1 MPTPMAKNRS
11 VSVNAP
17 AKINLYLDVLSRRE
31 NGYHNI
37 ESVMQTVSLHD
48 VISVCAD
55 TPRTGEQSI
64 TVETSA
70 NELPC
75 DNSNLAHRAALMFFS
90 ALGATNYSVRIHIV
104 KNIPIAAGLAGGST
118 NAAAVFSALN
128 CLYGEPF
135 SLRELE
141 ALGLRLGADIPF
153 CLRRGTAAARGVGEI
168 LDSLPTAENIPTVI
182 AVDGEGVLTPWA
194 YRQIDLLDLRPRYAF
209 EPYLDAVRSGDIPAV
224 TENVYNI
231 FEEAVFP
238 ARPRAKELKE
248 RLLRCGA
255 VSAAMSGSGPAVF
268 GLFSD
273 EGTAK
278 DAHQALI
285 AAGIKA
291 FLCKTI

>member
-1 MPTPMAKNRS
+1 MPTPMAKTQS
-11 VSVNAP
+11 VSVEAP
-17 AKINLYLDVLSRRE
+17 AKINLYLDVLGRRE

-48 VISVCAD
+48 VITVEAD
-55 TPRTGEQSI
+55 TPRRGEQSI
-64 TVETSA
+64 AVEASA
-70 NELPC
+70 DELPC
-75 DNSNLAHRAALMFFS
+75 DGSNLAHRAALAFFS
-90 ALGATNYSVRIHIV
+90 ALNTVSYNIRIHIV

-128 CLYGEPF
+128 RLYGEPF

-168 LDSLPTAENIPTVI
+168 LDSLPTAKDIPTVI

-194 YRQIDLLDLRPRYAF
+194 YRQIDLMDLRPRYAF
-209 EPYLDAVRSGDIPAV
+209 EPYLDAVRAKDIPSISK
-224 TENVYNI
+224 NVYNI
-231 FEEAVFP
+231 FDEAVFP

-248 RLLRCGA
+248 RLLHCGA

-273 EGTAK
+273 EAAAK
-278 DAHQALI
+278 DACQALT